1 MPPVTRSTL
10 PAVSFLTA
18 LRVLAC
24 VATLGA
30 ALPAPAREADCAAC
44 DLCRDRP
51 DLATALNERIRAH
64 VAAGHAVEEI
74 ARLEG
79 GSSLLSTPIEE
90 WADRQPGAV
99 QPDRRRLK
107 YRGALLPDNRLFTSY
122 APSVKV
128 NGVCIGTDKLAHLF
142 QQGWEMYRIS
152 VIDGRGDRAAE
163 RYAQWLEGVEPREAY
178 QEDESYFL
186 RQSTGRRLGYGGL
199 GRTTSGV
206 ISAADLAA
214 SGAGLRLYK
223 DLAAGRFKAIGDYVD
238 GTLCE
243 ERNPN
248 DYTPAMRAL
257 VERNGGR

>member
-1 MPPVTRSTL
+1 MPPPSGIPLR
-10 PAVSFLTA
+10 SFLRRS
-18 LRVLAC
+18 LSLAC
-24 VATLGA
+24 VAALGSA
-30 ALPAPAREADCAAC
+30 IPAPAREADCAAC

-51 DLATALNERIRAH
+51 DLGAALNERIRAH
-64 VAAGHAVEEI
+64 VAAGHSVEEI
-74 ARLEG
+74 ARQEG
-79 GSSLLSTPIEE
+79 GSSLLTTPIEA
-90 WADRQPGAV
+90 WANRQPAAV

-128 NGVCIGTDKLAHLF
+128 NGICIGTDKLAHLF

-163 RYAQWLEGVEPREAY
+163 RYTQWIEGVEPRETY
-178 QEDESYFL
+178 KDDEPYFL
-186 RQSTGRRLGYGGL
+186 RQATGRRLGYGGL

-214 SGAGLRLYK
+214 SRAGLRLYK

-238 GTLCE
+238 ETFCE